1 MSKREKVLEEKRA
14 SRRPPVV
21 HGVRRRHRRQCY
33 HPRQPAPTTNHDNND
48 IFRSVSVPIRDTFA
62 KPATYVVCIA
72 SVIKEPY
79 PFLPKECGNKLSRTT
94 FPTVTLPLWLPPLFL
109 FSFHCIAFRSVA
121 CFSPPTFYGEY
132 ASV

>member
-21 HGVRRRHRRQCY
+21 HGDRRRHRRQCY
-33 HPRQPAPTTNHDNND
+33 HPRQPTTTTT
-48 IFRSVSVPIRDTFA
+48 IFFEVSQFPIQDTFA

-72 SVIKEPY
+72 SVIKETY

-109 FSFHCIAFRSVA
+109 FAFHCIAFRSVA
-121 CFSPPTFYGEY
+121 CFFPPTFYGEC

>member
-1 MSKREKVLEEKRA
+1 M
-14 SRRPPVV
+14 RRDDRPSCTATAVV
-21 HGVRRRHRRQCY
+21 TAGSATIHDNQQ
-33 HPRQPAPTTNHDNND
+33 RQPTTTTT
-48 IFRSVSVPIRDTFA
+48 IFFEVSRFPIQDTFT

-72 SVIKEPY
+72 SVIKETY

-109 FSFHCIAFRSVA
+109 FSFHCIAFRLVA
-121 CFSPPTFYGEY
+121 YFSPPTFYGEC